1 MSVTTGIWL
10 EFFHICS
17 WYLSEY
23 IMVALDSCMLE
34 QWFIFLIIFCSL
46 KIRVTV
52 FYFQLHKSLLRSV
65 LSKVEGNFIHSK
77 WTISINSSFLNR
89 VNSPF
94 RAPWF
99 ILTFYVHFNSLKNSA
114 CYYSKMIF
122 DFQIAD
128 LNKMGFLH
136 LLYYHIIPNEIRFN
150 QSNSCMTDLY

>member
-1 MSVTTGIWL
+1 
-10 EFFHICS
+10 
-17 WYLSEY
+17 
-23 IMVALDSCMLE
+23 MVALDSCVLE

-46 KIRVTV
+46 KIKVTF
-52 FYFQLHKSLLRSV
+52 FYFQLHKSLLSSV

-77 WTISINSSFLNR
+77 WTISINSSFLSR

-136 LLYYHIIPNEIRFN
+136 ITISYLRKSGSTSQIPGWLTFINW
-150 QSNSCMTDLY
+150 